1 MRRADLIAGLASLFL
16 PFPFFFHR
24 FSFIPP
30 FPRLPPTQ
38 PMNPTQTFR
47 PTPAATVA
55 PQPAELTLAQAQDI
69 EVFLNHVLTVQRTA
83 TQVSAAHRKA
93 IAHADLLAVSKAVA
107 AQEIIA
113 RELLGLEERR
123 DRLLVSLGV
132 PLRARAGVGV
142 GGQPIGLRAYVARCP
157 QSKRSRLEQLLDE
170 TAKLVRANASL
181 VKGIEGASRA
191 LVTHITSLMS
201 HIKRALTQTGVYSPG
216 RGHGGDGAFAPALA
230 AIAMDV
236 KG

>member
-1 MRRADLIAGLASLFL
+1 MTQPSLF
-16 PFPFFFHR
+16 R
-24 FSFIPP
+24 AIPAVP
-30 FPRLPPTQ
+30 
-38 PMNPTQTFR
+38 
-47 PTPAATVA
+47 VA
-55 PQPAELTLAQAQDI
+55 SHTTELTLAQAQDI

-93 IAHADLLAVSKAVA
+93 IANADLLAVSKAVA

-132 PLRARAGVGV
+132 PLRARAGVGA

-157 QSKRSRLEQLLDE
+157 ESRRSRLEQLLDE
-170 TAKLVRANASL
+170 TAKLVRANATL
-181 VKGIEGASRA
+181 IKGIEGASRA

-201 HIKRALTQTGVYSPG
+201 HIKRALTQTGVYSAG
-216 RGHGGDGAFAPALA
+216 RGYGGDGAFAPALA

>member
-1 MRRADLIAGLASLFL
+1 
-16 PFPFFFHR
+16 
-24 FSFIPP
+24 
-30 FPRLPPTQ
+30 
-38 PMNPTQTFR
+38 MNPTLTLR
-47 PTPAATVA
+47 PTHASPAA
-55 PQPAELTLAQAQDI
+55 PQLAELSLAQAQDI

-132 PLRARAGVGV
+132 PLRSRAGMGV
-142 GGQPIGLRAYVARCP
+142 GGQAIGLRAYVARCP
-157 QSKRSRLEQLLDE
+157 DSKRSRIENLLDE
-170 TAKLVRANASL
+170 TSKLVRANASL
-181 VKGIEGASRA
+181 IKGIDGASRA
-191 LVTHITSLMS
+191 LVTHISSLMS